1 MDPVYAACQ
10 VLKAVL
16 IARAP
21 YDTGNLALN
30 SIRIDIA
37 NARVL
42 IGGND
47 IAPYAPFTNEPWTH
61 GQNPNE
67 GWIERAIE
75 EAMPIIKSTLDGK
88 LTEED
93 VDEAL
98 ATYRQIQKER
108 LERRSA
114 AMLQKIEELK
124 GK

>member
-1 MDPVYAACQ
+1 M
-10 VLKAVL
+10 LKAVL